1 MSTNHKQSRDVKPR
15 GGHHGAA
22 VSYFSRQPITSQD
35 ARPVT
40 WWRQSEAFILG
51 ALPWLLSYSQF
62 YKSPSATYFCCHP
75 VRTLHVKSAYP
86 HLWPLR
92 NVQFCCIL
100 VQLLKLVFWVQGF
113 SRNFL
118 VACERTVLGHCSVV
132 YYTPG
137 NRIQFLLLIHL
148 SGEFTYNDIKV
159 PL

>member
-1 MSTNHKQSRDVKPR
+1 MSFKNINLGMRHHQLPPVPWRLLATWLTSWSSSSLFFPPANHQLGRQTSQLMPTNHKQSRDVKPR

-100 VQLLKLVFWVQGF
+100 VQLLKLVF
-113 SRNFL
+113 
-118 VACERTVLGHCSVV
+118 
-132 YYTPG
+132 
-137 NRIQFLLLIHL
+137 
-148 SGEFTYNDIKV
+148 
-159 PL
+159 